1 MNRQTI
7 TMLNQLPDLDEVE
20 NNFRSQPS
28 HPRDPSQ
35 SPHGGD
41 DSYQKNI
48 RNNYNIDPQ
57 SGMTREINYKSE
69 QQLHYPSQQPEIILP
84 QNDVL
89 YINCIDIAKH
99 IQDCPICSR
108 FYRCDT
114 TLYTIIIVILAIV
127 CLLLM
132 KRILNV

>member
-1 MNRQTI
+1 MNRQTV
-7 TMLNQLPDLDEVE
+7 TMLNQLPDLDDIEN

-41 DSYQKNI
+41 DIFQKHI
-48 RNNYNIDPQ
+48 RNNYRVDPQ
-57 SGMTREINYKSE
+57 AGMAREVIQNIPE
-69 QQLHYPSQQPEIILP
+69 QPQQQLEVIQPQI
-84 QNDVL
+84 DAT
-89 YINCIDIAKH
+89 YINCIDIARH

-127 CLLLM
+127 CLLLI
-132 KRILNV
+132 KRVLNV